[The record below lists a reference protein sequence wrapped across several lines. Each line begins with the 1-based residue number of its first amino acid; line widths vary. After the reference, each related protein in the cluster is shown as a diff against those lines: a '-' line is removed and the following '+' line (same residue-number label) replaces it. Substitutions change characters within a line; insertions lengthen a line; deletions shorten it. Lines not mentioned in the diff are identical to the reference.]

1 MNLRSGVTMHRML
14 EVTEEGPKQGRQH
27 QRLIYT
33 DSHVSSKGDN
43 TCFLVKA
50 SLGCMEGSHTL
61 GLVVFARPL
70 KMLKALKVGS
80 LWSIYSR

>member
-14 EVTEEGPKQGRQH
+14 EVTEEEAQARETTPEA
-27 QRLIYT
+27 YMY
-33 DSHVSSKGDN
+33 SHVSSKGDN

-50 SLGCMEGSHTL
+50 SLGCMEVSHTL

-70 KMLKALKVGS
+70 KMLKVLKVGS